1 MKTFNENKRRKITTE
16 YRFGRIFM
24 AIFVAVFIWSFV
36 NGNSNELIIQDIIGV
51 PVAITNEEA
60 LTAKGLALVNN
71 KGYFVNL
78 RLRGSEKK
86 LESIDPDQLSAIV
99 DLGEITAKGSY
110 EMKVE
115 VSGLSNYVILEETK
129 PNSLTIVVD
138 DYASTEFDVI
148 VNTNGRPAG
157 DEVVVSA
164 TTNQKVN
171 VDGLGQDLA
180 RIEKLV
186 ATANAYG
193 LEGDGL
199 QYVEVKAYDEQGE
212 VIPNLDIQ
220 PSVVPVELIIGETK
234 NVFISDPILVGR
246 VADGYK
252 ISEITISPTNKT
264 IGGRIADLD
273 MVYSLKLGSLDVSNA
288 TEDVIEEMELIIP
301 DGISMMDRNTKVTV
315 TATVEKTIKKSF
327 NVDKIDTKN
336 IPEGL
341 AVTAMNLSNLVV
353 EVEGTQAEINEIK
366 ESDIEVWVDLTGK
379 VAGKMELP
387 IQGKIKTG
395 EIDRFSPGTISITLE

>member
-138 DYASTEFDVI
+138 DYASTEFDVT

-387 IQGKIKTG
+387 IQGNIKTG

>member
-86 LESIDPDQLSAIV
+86 LESIDPAQLSAIV

-115 VSGLSNYVILEETK
+115 VSGLSNSVILEETK

-387 IQGKIKTG
+387 IQGNIKTG